1 MNKMRYREN
10 DDDDDDGEEDANSV
24 REKQGIKLH
33 KHKDYKNFSYYI

>member
-24 REKQGIKLH
+24 REKQGKQIFEAEH
-33 KHKDYKNFSYYI
+33 E